1 MTECNSPTDFDT
13 DRLSSLSDYLKTK
26 GFGWAFVWTECLIGS
41 GRLFRKTK
49 IKNTKKCQVRKFS
62 PKPQNS
68 FQILSK
74 IDGKT
79 PAIPFAQITTQF

>member
-13 DRLSSLSDYLKTK
+13 DRLSSLGDYLKAK
-26 GFGWAFVWTECLIGS
+26 GFGWAFVWTECLIGP

-49 IKNTKKCQVRKFS
+49 IKNTKKCQARKFS

-79 PAIPFAQITTQF
+79 PAFPFVQITTQF